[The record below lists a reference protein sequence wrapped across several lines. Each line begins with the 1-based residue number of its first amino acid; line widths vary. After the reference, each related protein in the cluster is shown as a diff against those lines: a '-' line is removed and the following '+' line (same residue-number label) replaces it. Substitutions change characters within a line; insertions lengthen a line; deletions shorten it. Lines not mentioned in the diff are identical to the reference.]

1 MQASG
6 SAYCAEGIEN
16 WQKETISAMNQ
27 THFLPLLLQYHPR
40 LIAAGYLFWVL
51 ELAKEKEC
59 ALKVP
64 EQVGE
69 HAWFL
74 FVDPS
79 I

>member
-1 MQASG
+1 
-6 SAYCAEGIEN
+6 
-16 WQKETISAMNQ
+16 MNQ

-51 ELAKEKEC
+51 ELAKEKNC